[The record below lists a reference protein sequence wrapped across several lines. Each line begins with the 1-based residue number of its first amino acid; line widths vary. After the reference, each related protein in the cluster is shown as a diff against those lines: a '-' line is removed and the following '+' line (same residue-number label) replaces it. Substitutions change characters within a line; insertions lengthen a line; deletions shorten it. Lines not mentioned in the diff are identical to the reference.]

1 MENLYSKGLMADCEY
16 AVLSEWFNY
25 LVTSGN
31 IDFGVDLIV
40 YLRTDP
46 EVAFQR
52 VLARCRSE
60 EENKISKD
68 YIRYG

>member
-1 MENLYSKGLMADCEY
+1 M
-16 AVLSEWFNY
+16 LSEWFNY

-31 IDFGVDLIV
+31 VDFGVDLIV

-46 EVAFQR
+46 EVAFHR